1 MDYLAKYIF
10 IQDVAV
16 IEDMNTAMTLID
28 AAIKVITAV
37 KFFENYMHKSGRLS
51 WENYKES
58 IDQARYNSLLS

>member
-10 IQDVAV
+10 EQDVVV
-16 IEDMNTAMTLID
+16 IENMNTAMRLID

-37 KFFENYMHKSGRLS
+37 KFFEIYMRKSGRLS

-58 IDQARYNSLLS
+58 IDQAR